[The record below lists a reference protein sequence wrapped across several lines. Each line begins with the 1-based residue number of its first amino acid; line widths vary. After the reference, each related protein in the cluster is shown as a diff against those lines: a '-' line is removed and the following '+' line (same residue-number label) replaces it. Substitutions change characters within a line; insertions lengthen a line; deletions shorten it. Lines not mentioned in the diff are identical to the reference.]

1 MKKMIFAFAF
11 LLITTTAVPAQSRQV
26 ENLRGLKGVR
36 LVIMFGR
43 ADAMDELQRPGVLK
57 LLEADAKAKFQKA
70 RIPLLQFANE
80 IEEAGSP
87 HLIVTIT
94 LDKPNGF
101 VYPLV
106 TEVKLLQRVRL
117 ARDPSIESDI
127 PTWQMSGVGAPEFT
141 VQMIRTQ
148 ISGEIDQF
156 IKDYTTAN
164 PKQ

>member
-1 MKKMIFAFAF
+1 MIS
-11 LLITTTAVPAQSRQV
+11 TAALAQSRER

-36 LVIMFGR
+36 LVIMFSDR
-43 ADAMDELQRPGVLK
+43 VDESQRSGVVK
-57 LLEADAKAKFQKA
+57 LLELDAKAKFQKA
-70 RIPLLQFANE
+70 DIPLLQFANE
-80 IEEAGSP
+80 IEEAGFP
-87 HLIVTIT
+87 QLIVTIK
-94 LDKPNGF
+94 LNKPNGF

-127 PTWQMSGVGAPEFT
+127 PTWQMTGVGAPEFT
-141 VQMIRTQ
+141 VDMIRTQ

-156 IKDYTTAN
+156 IRDYTTAN